1 MTNLKIGSL
10 LWPGRRKLLAV
21 IVSALALTGCKSGSS
36 IDRIAAQKVSDSFM
50 AYLVADRVNDAVDEM
65 EPEMFQEA
73 RREQVEAQ
81 IRKLFDYCGRP
92 LNSELKHDEI
102 GFKVYLSGHKKPM
115 RKFYYAASTTQY
127 QKGVCF
133 FAVEV
138 VPVQNGLGVT
148 TFGPLKLLSGE
159 LPEWAR

>member
-1 MTNLKIGSL
+1 M
-10 LWPGRRKLLAV
+10 
-21 IVSALALTGCKSGSS
+21 
-36 IDRIAAQKVSDSFM
+36 AAQKVSDSFM
-50 AYLVADRVNDAVDEM
+50 AYLVADRVNDAVGEM
-65 EPEMFQEA
+65 EPEMFQWA

-102 GFKVYLSGHKKPM
+102 GFKLYLSGHKKPM

-138 VPVQNGLGVT
+138 VPVKNGLGVT
-148 TFGPLKLLSGE
+148 TFGPLKLLSGN
-159 LPEWAR
+159 LPEWLR